1 MKLVIKILWQ
11 LLMKKQTI
19 EKALGWWVV
28 KEVIQKKK
36 NLIEEAKKIG
46 VDEVIKCNEFIN
58 NSLKSQI

>member
-28 KEVIQKKK
+28 KEVIQKKIW
-36 NLIEEAKKIG
+36 LKK
-46 VDEVIKCNEFIN
+46 
-58 NSLKSQI
+58 LKK

>member
-46 VDEVIKCNEFIN
+46 VDEVIQCNEFIN